1 MVSPS
6 PDPSRPQGSRP
17 TGHDVARL
25 AGVSQATVSLVFSGR
40 SARRVSEATRQ
51 RVQQAA
57 QELGYQPQ
65 ATARQL
71 RLGRTG
77 LLLLTVPDIRGPF
90 FARVLAS
97 AHDAAEARGLTIV
110 VSSNWSGETLSR
122 VTLAHQ
128 FDGLLVCSP
137 RDCQVN
143 RLPPHVPVVFL
154 DSDPELIAPGR
165 RVLALDVGDG
175 MRQAVQHL
183 VDLGHHRIGHLR
195 YTRSSHTFRA
205 RQAAFEEQTR
215 GLRVTERS
223 IGEGEGV
230 EIARVAAGDLLG
242 TPDRPGAVICD
253 DDVAAAGIYH
263 AASDLG
269 LRIPEDLSVVGI
281 DNLDTA
287 MLFTPS
293 LTTVNL
299 PGEELGR
306 RGVEALVALLRGEQ
320 DRPPATI
327 GTQLVLRRST
337 AAPCGSRL

>member
-6 PDPSRPQGSRP
+6 PDPFRPQGSRP

-40 SARRVSEATRQ
+40 SGRRVSEATRE
-51 RVQQAA
+51 RVRQAA
-57 QELGYQPQ
+57 HELGYQPQ

-97 AHDAAEARGLTIV
+97 AHDAAQSRGLTIV
-110 VSSNWSGETLSR
+110 VSSNWNGETLSR
-122 VTLAHQ
+122 ITLAHQ

-137 RDCQVN
+137 RDCQVS
-143 RLPPHVPVVFL
+143 RLPPHVPVVLL
-154 DSDPELIAPGR
+154 DSDPQLMAPGR
-165 RVLALDVGDG
+165 GVLPLDVADG
-175 MRQAVQHL
+175 MRQAVRHL
-183 VDLGHHRIGHLR
+183 IELGHDRIGHLR
-195 YTRSSHTFRA
+195 YSRASHTFRV
-205 RQAAFEEQTR
+205 RQAAFEEETR
-215 GLRVTERS
+215 GLQVTERS
-223 IGEGEGV
+223 VGEGEGV
-230 EIARVAAGDLLG
+230 EITRVAAQELLG
-242 TPDRPGAVICD
+242 TPDRPDAVICD

-263 AASDLG
+263 AAFELG

-287 MLFTPS
+287 MFFTPS
-293 LTTVNL
+293 LTTVDL

-306 RGVEALVALLRGEQ
+306 RGVEALAALLRGEES
-320 DRPPATI
+320 RPLSTVE
-327 GTQLVLRRST
+327 TQLVVRRST
-337 AAPCGSRL
+337 AVPSRSRT